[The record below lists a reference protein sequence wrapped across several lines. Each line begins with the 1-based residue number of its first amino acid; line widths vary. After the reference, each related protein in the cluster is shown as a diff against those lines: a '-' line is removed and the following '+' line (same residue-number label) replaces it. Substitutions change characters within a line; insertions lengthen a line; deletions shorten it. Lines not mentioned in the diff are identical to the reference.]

1 MDNVACYGSED
12 KLTDCTFN
20 TETSEDVHNNDIWVK
35 CSSVTEKDISTTS
48 SEQEKSTGLIIP
60 LVAVCV
66 LLLVMVVI
74 ISVLC
79 LYMCKRGTKTRSGTD
94 R

>member
-20 TETSEDVHNNDIWVK
+20 TQTSEDVHNNDIWIE
-35 CSSVTEKDISTTS
+35 CSSVIGTSMSTINNEENNTA
-48 SEQEKSTGLIIP
+48 LIIS
-60 LVAVCV
+60 LVAVCG
-66 LLLVMVVI
+66 LLLVLVVI
-74 ISVLC
+74 SSVVCLC
-79 LYMCKRGTKTRSGTD
+79 KCKRSPTRSDTV